1 MRQVTYLKIVNDWMT
16 GLDGITYAIGRGL
29 GLALFVVT
37 IGIAVGITV
46 YAANTSKPSLSE
58 WGAFLTGLGTY
69 FVTVIG
75 AVTILISGTNLTEP
89 KAQEKS
95 E

>member
-1 MRQVTYLKIVNDWMT
+1 MKQITYLKIVNDWMT
-16 GLDGITYAIGRGL
+16 GLDGVTYAIGRGL
-29 GLALFVVT
+29 GLTLFVVT

-46 YAANTSKPSLSE
+46 YAATTSKPSLSE

-89 KAQEKS
+89 KAQEKV
-95 E
+95 